1 MARVSLSWVLILG
14 LLTGIGPLCT
24 DLYLPAL
31 PEMSEQLA
39 TTTTLTQLT
48 LTSSLIGL
56 GLGQLL
62 FGPLSDR
69 IGRKVPL
76 ILSLLLFIA
85 SSVLCA
91 TTQDIHW
98 LIVWRFVQGAAGAGG
113 SVLSRSIARD
123 KYQGVTLTQFFAL
136 LMTVNGIAPVL
147 SPVLGGY
154 IATAFDWRM
163 LFWVMAGIATLLLLC
178 CILFISETL
187 PQRTRGAS
195 LFSTGRSVGKN
206 RLFMRFC
213 LMQAFMLAG
222 LFAYIGSS
230 SFVLQSEYGLSP
242 MQFSLL
248 FGLNGIGLIVASLI
262 FSRLARRITAM
273 TLLRGG
279 LLLAVICAL
288 ITLLCAWLQQPVLAL
303 AALFFTVAF
312 CSGIGTVAGAEA
324 MSVVDVQESGTA
336 SALMGMS
343 MFVFGGIAAPLS
355 GLGGE
360 TMLKMSLA
368 VALCYVAAL
377 LLASGGSR
385 LRKSA

>member
-91 TTQDIHW
+91 TTQNIHW

-147 SPVLGGY
+147 SPVLVGY

-163 LFWVMAGIATLLLLC
+163 LFWVMAGIATLLFLC

-195 LFSTGRSVGKN
+195 LFSTGRSVVKN
-206 RLFMRFC
+206 RLFMRF
-213 LMQAFMLAG
+213 
-222 LFAYIGSS
+222 
-230 SFVLQSEYGLSP
+230 
-242 MQFSLL
+242 
-248 FGLNGIGLIVASLI
+248 
-262 FSRLARRITAM
+262 
-273 TLLRGG
+273 
-279 LLLAVICAL
+279 
-288 ITLLCAWLQQPVLAL
+288 
-303 AALFFTVAF
+303 
-312 CSGIGTVAGAEA
+312 
-324 MSVVDVQESGTA
+324 
-336 SALMGMS
+336 
-343 MFVFGGIAAPLS
+343 
-355 GLGGE
+355 
-360 TMLKMSLA
+360 
-368 VALCYVAAL
+368 
-377 LLASGGSR
+377 
-385 LRKSA
+385 